1 MSETTMEKNRP
12 AGARKSS
19 ATARAIAVTG
29 VLSAA
34 AFVLQL
40 LELPAVLMPSF
51 IKMDFSEL
59 PALVDSYI
67 EEVVKDV
74 PEIKDSLEL
83 DEVTSISENSY
94 TVRLTYMINEAE
106 RESATI
112 RLRNA
117 MNLLLEGVEQKS
129 TDKS

>member
-51 IKMDFSEL
+51 IKLDISDF
-59 PALVDSYI
+59 PALLGAFALGPVYGVLIELIKNLFHCLFSGSSRRFSSY
-67 EEVVKDV
+67 
-74 PEIKDSLEL
+74 
-83 DEVTSISENSY
+83 
-94 TVRLTYMINEAE
+94 
-106 RESATI
+106 
-112 RLRNA
+112 
-117 MNLLLEGVEQKS
+117 
-129 TDKS
+129 